1 LHPFAY
7 VAPKTVEEAVSVLA
21 KHGDKARPIAG
32 GTDLLVQ
39 ARAGRFNLDAVVDI
53 KKIPE
58 LVAIKNG
65 ASGLEFGAAV
75 PCYQLYEDNKLS
87 AEYPGIMDAAS
98 LIGGIQIQSRAGLG
112 GNLCNSTPSGDGICP
127 LIVHYGT
134 AVIAG
139 PKGRRELPVEKFC
152 TGPGRND
159 LKSGELL
166 VSLKF
171 PKPSATFG
179 AAYERFIPRNE
190 MDIAVAGV
198 AASVELSPDKK
209 TIQKARIALAAVGPT
224 PIFAEAAGAALVGKS
239 VTDEAAIAA
248 AGAAAAKAASPIT
261 DMRGTIEQR
270 KHLVDVLTKR
280 MIKKAIERA
289 RK

>member
-1 LHPFAY
+1 MHPFAY
-7 VAPKTVEEAVSVLA
+7 VAPKTVDEAVAVLE
-21 KHGDKARPIAG
+21 KHGERARPIAG

-39 ARAGRFNLDAVVDI
+39 ARGGRFDLDAVVDI

-58 LVAIKNG
+58 LVAIKNDG
-65 ASGLEFGAAV
+65 SGLEFGAAV
-75 PCYQLYEDNKLS
+75 PCYQLYENAELS
-87 AEYPGIMDAAS
+87 AEYPGLMDAAS

-139 PKGRRELPVEKFC
+139 PGGRRELPVEDFC
-152 TGPGRND
+152 TGPGRNA
-159 LKSGELL
+159 LGNGEML

-171 PKPSATFG
+171 PKPSSSFG

-198 AASVELSPDKK
+198 AASVELSSDGSA
-209 TIQKARIALAAVGPT
+209 IEKARVALCAVGPT
-224 PIFAEAAGAALVGKS
+224 PILSEAAGQALVGKS
-239 VTDEAAIAA
+239 ATDEAAIAA
-248 AGAAAAKAASPIT
+248 AGAAAANDASPIT
-261 DMRGTIEQR
+261 DMRGTVEQR

-280 MIKKAIERA
+280 MVKKAVERA
-289 RK
+289 RS

>member
-1 LHPFAY
+1 MHPFAY
-7 VAPKTVEEAVSVLA
+7 VAPTTVEEAVSVLD
-21 KHGDKARPIAG
+21 KHGEKARPIAG

-39 ARAGRFNLDAVVDI
+39 ARGGRFDLDAVVDI

-58 LVAIKNG
+58 LVAIKND

-75 PCYQLYEDNKLS
+75 PCYQLYENKELS
-87 AEYPGIMDAAS
+87 AEYPGLMDAAS

-127 LIVHYGT
+127 LIVQYGT

-139 PKGRRELPVEKFC
+139 PNGRRELPVEKFC

-159 LKSGELL
+159 LKKGELL

-198 AASVELSPDKK
+198 AASVELSSDGK
-209 TIQKARIALAAVGPT
+209 TIEKARVALASVGPT

-239 VTDEAAIAA
+239 ADDEAAISA
-248 AGAAAAKAASPIT
+248 AGAAAAEAASPIS

-280 MIKKAIERA
+280 MVKKAIERA
-289 RK
+289 RS

>member
-1 LHPFAY
+1 MHPFAY
-7 VAPKTVEEAVSVLA
+7 VAPKTVDEAVAVLE
-21 KHGDKARPIAG
+21 KHGERARPIAG

-39 ARAGRFNLDAVVDI
+39 ARGGRFDLDAVVDI

-58 LVAIKNG
+58 LVSIKNDD
-65 ASGLEFGAAV
+65 SGLEFGAAV
-75 PCYQLYEDNKLS
+75 PCYQLYENPELS
-87 AEYPGIMDAAS
+87 AEYPGLMDAAS

-139 PKGRRELPVEKFC
+139 PSGRRELPVEDFC

-159 LKSGELL
+159 LKQGEML

-171 PKPSATFG
+171 PKPSSTFG

-198 AASVELSPDKK
+198 AASVELDSGGN
-209 TIQKARIALAAVGPT
+209 IAKARVALCAVGPT
-224 PIFAEAAGAALVGKS
+224 PILAEAAGAALVGKS
-239 VTDEAAIAA
+239 ADDEAAIEA
-248 AGAAAAKAASPIT
+248 AGAAAAEAASPIS
-261 DMRGTIEQR
+261 DMRGTVEQR

-280 MIKKAIERA
+280 MVKKAVERA
-289 RK
+289 RS